1 MNGAF
6 QGPKEK
12 AGMLDKNGYY
22 AEMYLAGQA

>member
-12 AGMLDKNGYY
+12 AYMLDKNGCY
-22 AEMYLAGQA
+22 AERYLAGQA